1 MKHDILVISSR
12 SELHDMSVTKNRGSA
27 DETWLFAS
35 VQSGRKL
42 QGNPVHNYN
51 ATEMLES

>member
-27 DETWLFAS
+27 GETWLFAS